1 MSDTIELAIAGG
13 LMLLTALVALRAGS
27 VRPSTERREPAPAP
41 GATPAAA
48 PSDPVAAPVSG
59 PTSTRP
65 RILTGEPAA
74 PEPRKPASRRAF
86 KLVGGIALLAAAG
99 AFGLLAAVRALI
111 SMFDQ
116 IGG

>member
-1 MSDTIELAIAGG
+1 MSDTIALAIAGG
-13 LMLLTALVALRAGS
+13 LMLLTALAALRAGS
-27 VRPSTERREPAPAP
+27 VRPSTERREPAQA
-41 GATPAAA
+41 PAAA
-48 PSDPVAAPVSG
+48 PSDPADAPVSG

-86 KLVGGIALLAAAG
+86 KLVGGIALLAAVG

-111 SMFDQ
+111 SMFDR